1 MCHLTE
7 RCGRHECADTRR
19 IGLDRFLKERGQ
31 RATGSGSHRAC
42 RRRSHRR
49 PEPAAGRG
57 RAVPRAGA
65 AHRRRRGLRQ
75 NPRAD
80 APHRLDPH
88 PVRRLAQPDPGHH
101 VHQQGRRR
109 DARTPDRADRAGGP
123 AHVGVHLPLRLRAHP
138 AARRRA
144 DRAEIRIL
152 HLRHRRLRAPGQAH
166 RRRSEHRPQTLHAPL
181 HPGAHLRLQEQ
192 PAGLAGAAEHLRGRL
207 QTGPEGLPA
216 RPVRQRGGAVRGRL
230 RRIPAPARHGERRG
244 LRRPDR
250 AHRRTAARLP
260 DGRRILPAQVPL
272 HPRRR
277 VPGHQPRAVRAR
289 AGAGRRGRGGAAPA
303 GRRGR
308 RAAGAGVDHRRRRL
322 RPVDL
327 RVPWRGH
334 PQHPGL
340 RTGLPERQDHHART
354 ELPFDADH
362 PGRGER
368 GHRTQRGPQAQ
379 ETVDRAG
386 QGRADRRLR
395 RGQRPAGGG
404 VDRLRDRAAARRT
417 RHRLLRHGRHVP
429 GQRTVALA
437 GGGADQRR
445 TALPAHR
452 RHTVLRAP
460 GDQGRH
466 RLPTGHRQ
474 PGGRREHAA
483 HPQRAQARAGPPSR
497 IIGHH
502 VRRHARHHV
511 LRRRAPRGRA
521 RRPHPHGHAAQ
532 GVPRPDDGI
541 ARIRRC
547 AQQQALRD
555 CGRGALQVRPAGGA
569 AALGGPPGRLPRRE
583 PLAAAVRGGRIRA
596 EDPGRHAG
604 GVPGDHGAGGRF
616 RPAADGRGGFRLGDV
631 DDPAYGQGSGVSGG
645 VPHRTGAGHV
655 PAFALAGG
663 YQRAGGGAA
672 SGLRGHHARA
682 TAPVRHTRR
691 GARPVGPGRR
701 DDAQPVPR

>member
-1 MCHLTE
+1 MRHLTE

-109 DARTPDRADRAGGP
+109 DARTPDRTDRAGGP

-166 RRRSEHRPQTLHAPL
+166 RRRSEHRPQTLYAPL

-192 PAGLAGAAEHLRGRL
+192 PAGVAGAAEHLCGRL
-207 QTGPEGLPA
+207 QAGPEGLPA

-289 AGAGRRGRGGAAPA
+289 AGAGRRGCGGAAPNRTPWPPD
-303 GRRGR
+303 GRGR
-308 RAAGAGVDHRRRRL
+308 PGSPSSATPTSRSTRSAARTSATSRTSNRTSRTPRPSCSNRTTVRRRPSWTRRTRSSPTTRAASPRNCGPRWARASRSSATPRTTPSRRRRGSPP
-322 RPVDL
+322 RS
-327 RVPWRGH
+327 RGCT
-334 PQHPGL
+334 PNTASPTPTWPSC
-340 RTGLPERQDHHART
+340 TGPTRSRARW
-354 ELPFDADH
+354 
-362 PGRGER
+362 
-368 GHRTQRGPQAQ
+368 
-379 ETVDRAG
+379 
-386 QGRADRRLR
+386 
-395 RGQRPAGGG
+395 
-404 VDRLRDRAAARRT
+404 
-417 RHRLLRHGRHVP
+417 
-429 GQRTVALA
+429 
-437 GGGADQRR
+437 
-445 TALPAHR
+445 
-452 RHTVLRAP
+452 
-460 GDQGRH
+460 
-466 RLPTGHRQ
+466 
-474 PGGRREHAA
+474 
-483 HPQRAQARAGPPSR
+483 
-497 IIGHH
+497 
-502 VRRHARHHV
+502 
-511 LRRRAPRGRA
+511 RRR
-521 RRPHPHGHAAQ
+521 
-532 GVPRPDDGI
+532 
-541 ARIRRC
+541 
-547 AQQQALRD
+547 
-555 CGRGALQVRPAGGA
+555 
-569 AALGGPPGRLPRRE
+569 
-583 PLAAAVRGGRIRA
+583 
-596 EDPGRHAG
+596 
-604 GVPGDHGAGGRF
+604 
-616 RPAADGRGGFRLGDV
+616 
-631 DDPAYGQGSGVSGG
+631 
-645 VPHRTGAGHV
+645 
-655 PAFALAGG
+655 
-663 YQRAGGGAA
+663 
-672 SGLRGHHARA
+672 
-682 TAPVRHTRR
+682 
-691 GARPVGPGRR
+691 
-701 DDAQPVPR
+701 